1 MTVGFFS
8 PLPPA
13 PSGVADYSAALLT
26 HLRPLADVRMAD
38 PGADIRLYHL
48 GNNALHR
55 EIYRQALAR
64 PGLIVLHDAVLHH
77 FLLGSLEE
85 SAYVEEFVYNYG
97 PWRASLARRLWAG
110 RSRSATDPRYFAYPL
125 LKRAVETALG
135 VVVHNPGAAAMARAH
150 VPEAHI
156 FEIPHLHFGA
166 GAPTQWDAARLRDS
180 LNIPRG
186 EFLFGVFG
194 HLRESKR
201 VATVL
206 RAFARVREAVPCA
219 LLFAGE
225 FVSSDLERAVAP
237 LLHAPG
243 IVRVGHT
250 PETDFARH
258 AAAAQACINL
268 RHPSAGESSG
278 ITVRLMAL
286 GKPVLLT
293 SCAEN
298 AGFPDAACVRIDS
311 GPAEEDML
319 AAVMIWMARFPYDAR
334 AIGERAAA
342 HIARYHDPAAA
353 ARAYAEALAACY
365 HRDHR

>member
-1 MTVGFFS
+1 VTVGFFS

-26 HLRPLADVRMAD
+26 HLRPIAEVRMAD
-38 PGADIRLYHL
+38 PGADICLYHL

-55 EIYRQALAR
+55 EIYREALAR
-64 PGLIVLHDAVLHH
+64 PGVIVLHDAVLHH
-77 FLLGSLEE
+77 FLLGSLTE
-85 SAYVEEFVYNYG
+85 SAYVEEFAYNYG
-97 PWRASLARRLWAG
+97 TWRASLARRLWAG
-110 RSRSATDPRYFAYPL
+110 RSRSATDPRYFAYPM

-135 VVVHNPGAAAMARAH
+135 VIVHNAGAAAMVRAH
-150 VPEAHI
+150 VPHARV

-166 GAPTQWDAARLRDS
+166 DAPTQWDTARLRDS
-180 LNIPRG
+180 LNVPRG
-186 EFLFGVFG
+186 AFLFGVFG

-206 RAFARVREAVPCA
+206 RAFARVRGTVPCA

-237 LLHAPG
+237 LLKAPG

-250 PETDFARH
+250 SETEFARH
-258 AAAAQACINL
+258 GAAAQACINL

-278 ITVRLMAL
+278 ITVRLMGL

-298 AGFPDAACVRIDS
+298 SGFPAAACVRIDY

-319 AAVMIWMARFPYDAR
+319 AAAMIWLARFPYDAR
-334 AIGERAAA
+334 AIGERASA
-342 HIARYHDPAAA
+342 HIAKDHDPSAA

-365 HRDHR
+365 HRNHR

>member
-1 MTVGFFS
+1 M
-8 PLPPA
+8 
-13 PSGVADYSAALLT
+13 
-26 HLRPLADVRMAD
+26 
-38 PGADIRLYHL
+38 

-55 EIYRQALAR
+55 EIYLQSLAR

-77 FLLGSLEE
+77 FLLGTLAERS
-85 SAYVEEFVYNYG
+85 YIEEFVYNYG
-97 PWRASLARRLWAG
+97 GWTVSLACRLWAG

-125 LKRAVETALG
+125 LKRSVETALG
-135 VVVHNPGAAAMARAH
+135 VVVHNPGAAERVRAH
-150 VPEAHI
+150 VPQARI
-156 FEIPHLHFGA
+156 FEIPHFHFGA
-166 GAPTQWDAARLRDS
+166 GTPMPQWDAARLRDS
-180 LNIPRG
+180 LGVPRG

-206 RAFARVREAVPCA
+206 RAFARVREIVPCG

-225 FVSSDLERAVAP
+225 FVSSDLERAVSP
-237 LLHAPG
+237 LLRAPG

-250 PETDFARH
+250 SGADFVRY
-258 AAAAQACINL
+258 AAAAGACINL

-278 ITVRLMAL
+278 ISIRLMAL

-293 SCAEN
+293 ACAEN
-298 AGFPDAACVRIDS
+298 ARFPADVCVRIDP
-311 GPAEEDML
+311 GPPEEDML
-319 AAVMIWMARFPYDAR
+319 AAAMIWLARFPHDAR

-342 HIARYHDPAAA
+342 HIADRHDPASA

-365 HRDHR
+365 HRNHL

>member
-13 PSGVADYSAALLT
+13 PSGVADYSVALLT
-26 HLRPLADVRMAD
+26 HLRSLVDVRLAAT
-38 PGADIRLYHL
+38 GADIRLYHL

-55 EIYRQALAR
+55 EIYLQALAR

-77 FLLGSLEE
+77 FLLGTLAE
-85 SAYVEEFVYNYG
+85 SAYVAEFVYNYG
-97 PWRASLARRLWAG
+97 TWSESLARRLWAG
-110 RSRSATDPRYFAYPL
+110 RSRSATDPRYFAYPM
-125 LKRAVETALG
+125 LKRVVENALG
-135 VVVHNPGAAAMARAH
+135 VVVHNPGAAARVRAH
-150 VPEAHI
+150 VPHARL

-166 GAPTQWDAARLRDS
+166 EAPTLWDAARLRDS
-180 LNIPRG
+180 LRIPRG
-186 EFLFGVFG
+186 VFLFGVFG

-201 VATVL
+201 VSTVL
-206 RAFARVREAVPCA
+206 RAFARVRDAVPCA

-237 LLHAPG
+237 LLRAPG

-250 PETDFARH
+250 SNAGFVRH
-258 AAAAQACINL
+258 AAAAGACINL

-278 ITVRLMAL
+278 VSIRLMTL

-293 SCAEN
+293 DCAEN
-298 AGFPDAACVRIDS
+298 ARIPGAACVRIDP

-319 AAVMIWMARFPYDAR
+319 AASMIWLARFPNDAR
-334 AIGERAAA
+334 AIGDRAAA
-342 HIARYHDPAAA
+342 HIAAHHDPAAT

-365 HRDHR
+365 HRNHR

>member
-26 HLRPLADVRMAD
+26 HLRPLADVRIAD
-38 PGADIRLYHL
+38 SGADIALYHL
-48 GNNALHR
+48 GNNALHG

-77 FLLGSLEE
+77 FLLGSLTG

-97 PWRASLARRLWAG
+97 PWRESLGRRLWAG
-110 RSRSATDPRYFAYPL
+110 RSRSATDPRYFAYPM

-135 VVVHNPGAAAMARAH
+135 VVVHNPGAAAMVRAH
-150 VPEAHI
+150 VPGARV
-156 FEIPHLHFGA
+156 FEVPHLHFGSA
-166 GAPTQWDAARLRDS
+166 APTQWDIARLRDS

-186 EFLFGVFG
+186 AFLFGVFG

-206 RAFARVREAVPCA
+206 RAFARVRETASCA

-225 FVSSDLERAVAP
+225 FVSSDLERSAAP
-237 LLHAPG
+237 LLRAPG
-243 IVRVGHT
+243 IHRVGHT
-250 PETDFARH
+250 SDAEFARH
-258 AAAAQACINL
+258 AAAVQACINL

-278 ITVRLMAL
+278 ISVRLMAL

-293 SCAEN
+293 ACAEN
-298 AGFPDAACVRIDS
+298 AGFPEAACVRIDS
-311 GPAEEDML
+311 GPAEEDTL
-319 AAVMIWMARFPYDAR
+319 TAAMIWLARFPYEAR
-334 AIGERAAA
+334 DIGKRAAA
-342 HIARYHDPAAA
+342 HIASVHDPSAS
-353 ARAYAEALAACY
+353 ARAYAAALAACY
-365 HRDHR
+365 HRNHP